1 MIGRPLMYGLG
12 VDSHPGLIKI
22 LQIIENELST
32 ALGLVGLTD
41 IKYVSRKYYQK
52 IYLKILVMDSLNYRC
67 SRGCYEW

>member
-12 VDSHPGLIKI
+12 ADSHPGLIKI

-41 IKYVSRKYYQK
+41 IKYVSRK
-52 IYLKILVMDSLNYRC
+52 ILSKNLLENI
-67 SRGCYEW
+67 SYE